1 MVYQVDK
8 IELNKEQLAIIDEY
22 CCDGMKKL
30 KKLCN
35 PIIMKIGGISE
46 KDHDDIYSLAQ
57 FLLYKMCIRDSTKSA
72 YSNIENQNRS
82 PSLKVA
88 IQLQNLFGL
97 SIEKLL
103 ENKNSN
109 PTPTKV

>member
-1 MVYQVDK
+1 MNQLKQIRLENKWTQQYVADK
-8 IELNKEQLAIIDEY
+8 I
-22 CCDGMKKL
+22 
-30 KKLCN
+30 
-35 PIIMKIGGISE
+35 GI
-46 KDHDDIYSLAQ
+46 
-57 FLLYKMCIRDSTKSA
+57 TKSA

-109 PTPTKV
+109 PTLTKV

>member
-1 MVYQVDK
+1 MNQLKQIRLENKWTQQYVADK
-8 IELNKEQLAIIDEY
+8 I
-22 CCDGMKKL
+22 
-30 KKLCN
+30 
-35 PIIMKIGGISE
+35 GI
-46 KDHDDIYSLAQ
+46 
-57 FLLYKMCIRDSTKSA
+57 TKSA

-103 ENKNSN
+103 ENKNNN

>member
-1 MVYQVDK
+1 MNQLKQIRLENKWTQQYVADK
-8 IELNKEQLAIIDEY
+8 ISI
-22 CCDGMKKL
+22 
-30 KKLCN
+30 
-35 PIIMKIGGISE
+35 
-46 KDHDDIYSLAQ
+46 
-57 FLLYKMCIRDSTKSA
+57 TKSA

-97 SIEKLL
+97 SIEQLL

>member
-1 MVYQVDK
+1 MNQLKQIRLENKWTQQYVADK
-8 IELNKEQLAIIDEY
+8 I
-22 CCDGMKKL
+22 
-30 KKLCN
+30 
-35 PIIMKIGGISE
+35 GI
-46 KDHDDIYSLAQ
+46 
-57 FLLYKMCIRDSTKSA
+57 TKSA

-88 IQLQNLFGL
+88 LQLQKLFGL
-97 SIEKLL
+97 SIENLL

>member
-1 MVYQVDK
+1 MNQLKQIRLENKWTQQYVADK
-8 IELNKEQLAIIDEY
+8 I
-22 CCDGMKKL
+22 
-30 KKLCN
+30 
-35 PIIMKIGGISE
+35 GI
-46 KDHDDIYSLAQ
+46 
-57 FLLYKMCIRDSTKSA
+57 TKSA

-97 SIEKLL
+97 SIEKLM

-109 PTPTKV
+109 PTLTKV

>member
-1 MVYQVDK
+1 MNQLKQIRLENKWTQQYVADK
-8 IELNKEQLAIIDEY
+8 I
-22 CCDGMKKL
+22 G
-30 KKLCN
+30 
-35 PIIMKIGGISE
+35 
-46 KDHDDIYSLAQ
+46 
-57 FLLYKMCIRDSTKSA
+57 FTKSA

-88 IQLQNLFGL
+88 IQLQKMFGL

-109 PTPTKV
+109 PAPAKV

>member
-1 MVYQVDK
+1 MNQLKQIRLENKWTQQYVADK
-8 IELNKEQLAIIDEY
+8 I
-22 CCDGMKKL
+22 
-30 KKLCN
+30 
-35 PIIMKIGGISE
+35 GI
-46 KDHDDIYSLAQ
+46 
-57 FLLYKMCIRDSTKSA
+57 TKSA

-109 PTPTKV
+109 PAPIKV

>member
-1 MVYQVDK
+1 MNQLKQIRLENKWTQQYVADK
-8 IELNKEQLAIIDEY
+8 I
-22 CCDGMKKL
+22 
-30 KKLCN
+30 
-35 PIIMKIGGISE
+35 GI
-46 KDHDDIYSLAQ
+46 
-57 FLLYKMCIRDSTKSA
+57 TKSA

-103 ENKNSN
+103 ENKNIN